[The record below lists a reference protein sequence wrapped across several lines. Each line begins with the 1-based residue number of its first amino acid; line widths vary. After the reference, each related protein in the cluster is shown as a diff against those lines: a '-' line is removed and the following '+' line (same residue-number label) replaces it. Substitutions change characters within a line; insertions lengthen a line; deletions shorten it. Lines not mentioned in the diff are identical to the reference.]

1 MTKAVPTLLEQMETR
16 RAPEPEHLPGLR
28 GAATVE
34 TPGLREIRIA
44 VTHLFDAGG
53 IILVDGKP
61 GVGKTFGT
69 RFVLSGLDV
78 PVHWVDM
85 PDTPRG
91 KEANARIFTAV
102 TGRRPPARMTE
113 FALTEETVDVLD
125 GLRAVLVI
133 DEAQNMTSSALRQV
147 RYLHDRPTTNA
158 LLILVGPGVSRVVE
172 QVPELDSRVSRRIR
186 VKELG
191 HKQLQELLPQLHPVL
206 AATPQQV
213 LVDLAESAKGNLR
226 RWARVLEIAGHLG
239 AEDGTGVTA
248 HMAGHILRTM
258 RGGS

>member
-1 MTKAVPTLLEQMETR
+1 MLLEQTQSQSTL
-16 RAPEPEHLPGLR
+16 EPEHLPGLR

-34 TPGLREIRIA
+34 TPGLREIRVA
-44 VTHLFDAGG
+44 VTHLFEDGG

-69 RFVLSGLDV
+69 KFVLSGLDV

-125 GLRAVLVI
+125 GLNAVLVI
-133 DEAQNMTSSALRQV
+133 DEAQNMTASALRQI

-158 LLILVGPGVSRVVE
+158 LLILVGPGVMKTVA
-172 QVPELDSRVSRRIR
+172 QVPELDSRVSRRIS

-191 HKQLQELLPQLHPVL
+191 AKHVHDILRQLHPIL
-206 AATPQQV
+206 ATTSLEV
-213 LVDLAESAKGNLR
+213 LVDLGETAKGNLR
-226 RWARVLEIAGHLG
+226 RWARVLEIAEHF
-239 AEDGTGVTA
+239 GVEEA
-248 HMAGHILRTM
+248 SGISPQVAKDILRTM